1 MWLSLGRFADSLEH
15 VLEAALRHSPVC
27 DVKTLFVLL
36 DQEVEVLGLE
46 TLDWHLEDEVAV
58 KFLDQYCVR
67 QLLLDEVIQSPSHIL
82 IINVIALGCF
92 LLIINEVIILRVLFI
107 LSLVRNRWK
116 ALALLLLLFSK
127 KLQGHAFLAVD
138 VQMIAS
144 SINRLQSHL
153 RCHTP

>member
-1 MWLSLGRFADSLEH
+1 M
-15 VLEAALRHSPVC
+15 
-27 DVKTLFVLL
+27 KTLFVLL

-107 LSLVRNRWK
+107 LSLVRNR
-116 ALALLLLLFSK
+116 
-127 KLQGHAFLAVD
+127 
-138 VQMIAS
+138 
-144 SINRLQSHL
+144 
-153 RCHTP
+153 